1 MPTFSTSTTGR
12 TMARGAVGEAYGE
25 PLRSTAAAGEPVP
38 EGGVVRPFLRRWV
51 TAAMLFVAAV
61 LATLYI
67 ANAIAVNDL
76 LGTISSLETE
86 HDAVRNDNAQL
97 RAELLRLMS
106 VDRVTSLASSRL
118 GMVQPAMPPQ
128 ELGTQMPAA
137 AQPARTG
144 TVQDGIPQAGS
155 ARTDSTHAGSTAG
168 GAPAANNGN
177 ASGVR

>member
-1 MPTFSTSTTGR
+1 M
-12 TMARGAVGEAYGE
+12 
-25 PLRSTAAAGEPVP
+25 
-38 EGGVVRPFLRRWV
+38 VRPFLRRWV
-51 TAAMLFVAAV
+51 TAAMLFAAAV

-128 ELGTQMPAA
+128 ELGMQASATQASATQTPAA
-137 AQPARTG
+137 PPPAETDAMRNG
-144 TVQDGIPQAGS
+144 VQRAGS
-155 ARTDSTHAGSTAG
+155 AQTGSPHSGTAAGVAAHR
-168 GAPAANNGN
+168 APAVHNGS
-177 ASGVR
+177 ASGTR